1 MIIHKLECFILLI
14 LMLLSMH
21 NTVVS
26 ASDLVVEDMGVSNV
40 FYVNSEDWTDFLFLV
55 SFSDNNK
62 A

>member
-1 MIIHKLECFILLI
+1 
-14 LMLLSMH
+14 MLLSMH